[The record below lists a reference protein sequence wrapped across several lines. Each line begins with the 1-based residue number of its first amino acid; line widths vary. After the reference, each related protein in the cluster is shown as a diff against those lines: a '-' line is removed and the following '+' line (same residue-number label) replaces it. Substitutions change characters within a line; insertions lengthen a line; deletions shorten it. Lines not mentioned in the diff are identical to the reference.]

1 MNQWDPN
8 TCSCTRTCSGD
19 LATSA
24 KTRCDSVKGT
34 FDAKT
39 CGCTLP
45 KCDLTTSE
53 TAQIRSACALQGWI
67 FNQDCKCTAPTNE
80 PTCKDGGDYA
90 ALKARCLSTAG
101 NSWDPATCGCRMPC
115 FARDA
120 STAANMKCADTQVFD
135 SASCA
140 CIEKCDASKRYD
152 QAVNQCRDG
161 SIFDRTTCTCV
172 AAPCNPRAEST
183 QTDAVACQKNGGTF
197 DYLACKCKQ
206 AQMQPT
212 CSDEQRTSLR
222 TRCAS
227 QMWTWDDATC
237 QCSLRSQINVKLNMN
252 DVTITN
258 EFLQRL

>member
-1 MNQWDPN
+1 M
-8 TCSCTRTCSGD
+8 
-19 LATSA
+19 
-24 KTRCDSVKGT
+24 
-34 FDAKT
+34 
-39 CGCTLP
+39 
-45 KCDLTTSE
+45 
-53 TAQIRSACALQGWI
+53 
-67 FNQDCKCTAPTNE
+67 
-80 PTCKDGGDYA
+80 
-90 ALKARCLSTAG
+90 
-101 NSWDPATCGCRMPC
+101 
-115 FARDA
+115 
-120 STAANMKCADTQVFD
+120 FD

-152 QAVNQCRDG
+152 QAVVSHFISFILLFFFPFLMMIRRSKNQCRDG

-237 QCSLRSQINVKLNMN
+237 QCSSRSQINVMMISISMMIDRLN
-252 DVTITN
+252 DD
-258 EFLQRL
+258 